1 MKMPVMRKNKIC
13 PFVQIPFHDC
23 YCFNLN
29 SKYIEPAIYYCG
41 NHFTACEIYKKNIS
55 VKERHSDKKISSK
68 YVA

>member
-1 MKMPVMRKNKIC
+1 MSVIRKKEIC

-23 YCFNLN
+23 YCFNL
-29 SKYIEPAIYYCG
+29 SSRYIEPAIYYCG

-55 VKERHSDKKISSK
+55 AKERHSAKKLSSE